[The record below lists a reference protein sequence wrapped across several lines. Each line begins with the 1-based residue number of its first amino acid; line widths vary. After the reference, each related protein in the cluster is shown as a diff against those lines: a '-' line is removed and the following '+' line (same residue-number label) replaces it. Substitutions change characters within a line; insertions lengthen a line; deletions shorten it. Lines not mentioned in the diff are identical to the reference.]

1 MTSKRSFCILDNS
14 PLSGMCFA
22 KIFLSVS
29 VACHLTLL
37 TVSFVEQRVLIL
49 MKPSL
54 ISFFCHALCFWSC
67 ISKVTAKTTVTYIF
81 SHVIPCKF
89 SVCALHLSLWP
100 IVSSF
105 WLKLLSSLSRFT
117 FFLACGSEVVPALFV
132 EEMILFLLYCFCS
145 CVKRQLTL
153 FVQVYFWALYGLA
166 FYLQI
171 CRSCLVSP
179 ADPPH
184 AQGST

>member
-1 MTSKRSFCILDNS
+1 MHCAFDPVSKKS
-14 PLSGMCFA
+14 PL
-22 KIFLSVS
+22 K
-29 VACHLTLL
+29 
-37 TVSFVEQRVLIL
+37 R
-49 MKPSL
+49 
-54 ISFFCHALCFWSC
+54 
-67 ISKVTAKTTVTYIF
+67 TVTYIF

-100 IVSSF
+100 IWSSF

-117 FFLACGSEVVPALFV
+117 FFLACGCVAVSVLFA
-132 EEMILFLLYCFCS
+132 EEMILLILYCFCS
-145 CVKRQLTL
+145 GVKCQLTL

-171 CRSCLVSP
+171 RRSCLVSP

-184 AQGST
+184 AQGSTYSHGCAQSSLICAVGASLLQTARGTAAASLRLVFIHLFLTSSHG